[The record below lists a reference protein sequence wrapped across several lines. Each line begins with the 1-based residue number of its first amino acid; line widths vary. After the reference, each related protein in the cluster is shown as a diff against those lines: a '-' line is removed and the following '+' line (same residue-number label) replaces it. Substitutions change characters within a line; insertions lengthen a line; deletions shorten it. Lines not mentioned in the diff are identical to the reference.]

1 MQILTID
8 TRTPI
13 PIYLQIIDQVRAGV
27 QSGDLTPGT
36 PLPSVRQL
44 ASELEINPNTVA
56 KAYLLLEREGILR
69 SVRRRG
75 CFVAEGAA
83 ARAEQSLG
91 QRLDRALD
99 RVIEETV
106 KLGVS
111 RAQLLA
117 ALQQKISGRRASPPH
132 SANDSASRDRAS
144 QREERARA
152 NRQKGGPQ

>member
-1 MQILTID
+1 VQILTID
-8 TRTPI
+8 TRTPT
-13 PIYLQIIDQVRAGV
+13 PIYLQIIEQVRDGV

-91 QRLDRALD
+91 QRLDQALD

-111 RAQLLA
+111 RAQLLD
-117 ALQQKISGRRASPPH
+117 ALQQKIGGRHTLPPH
-132 SANDSASRDRAS
+132 STNDSAIREKAS
-144 QREERARA
+144 QRKEGART